1 MRVKA
6 ADLLG
11 MPAIR
16 PYHRGWLRF
25 DVLAG
30 LATGSVVI
38 PQAMAYASV
47 ANMPV
52 QFGLY
57 TCMVPLVVY
66 AVIGGSRTASVSTTS
81 TIGTLTA
88 STMLGAGIV
97 AGSPDAP
104 TELITL
110 TLLVGLV
117 LLIARLLRLGSVIE
131 NVNQA
136 TLIGIKAGVGLTVAA
151 SQLPKLLGVQPDP
164 HDEGFFKVLWAALRQ
179 LDQANIA
186 TMLLSAGAISVLLVM
201 TRWAP
206 SLPAPRVVVAGGIA
220 LGAFTRLPEL
230 GVSLI
235 PEVPRGIPAPGL
247 PALAHVPE
255 LVPGA
260 LAIALM
266 AFLET
271 LAVARGVRRLD
282 EPQIDPNRE
291 LSATG
296 LAAVFGAFF
305 HSLPP
310 SGGFS
315 QTGMN
320 LKSGARSQVSGL
332 VTAALAVVVAV
343 LLAPVLSELPQAI
356 LGALVL
362 VAVIGLVDVK
372 ALGALYR
379 FDKHEFALAAAVGIL
394 GLTAGLLPAVA
405 AGVVLMLYS
414 VLRELNKAHIAQLT
428 EQDGRWVDGPENRL
442 RASAD
447 PLIIRS
453 RVALYTA
460 NLRPNADSVRA
471 IVTQCSP
478 RPKTVVWDLSA
489 QPAVS
494 STILDGLRDAEAEL
508 SDLRIVYAALPE
520 DVRRA
525 AQRWPWWQKVEEENR
540 YFATVDDAVS
550 Q

>member
-1 MRVKA
+1 
-6 ADLLG
+6 
-11 MPAIR
+11 
-16 PYHRGWLRF
+16 
-25 DVLAG
+25 
-30 LATGSVVI
+30 
-38 PQAMAYASV
+38 MAYASV

-66 AVIGGSRTASVSTTS
+66 AVVGGSRTASVTTTS

-97 AGSPDAP
+97 AGSPNAP
-104 TELITL
+104 AQLVTL
-110 TLLVGLV
+110 TLLVGV
-117 LLIARLLRLGSVIE
+117 ILLIARLLRLGSVIE

-164 HDEGFFKVLWAALRQ
+164 NEDGFFKVVWLALRQ
-179 LDQANIA
+179 LDHANVA
-186 TMLLSAGAISVLLVM
+186 TMLVSAGAIGVLLAM
-201 TRWAP
+201 ARWAP
-206 SLPAPRVVVAGGIA
+206 ALPAPLVVVAIGIA
-220 LGAFTRLPEL
+220 LAAFTRLPEL

-235 PEVPRGIPAPGL
+235 PEVPRGVPAPAL
-247 PALAHVPE
+247 PALDRLPE

-291 LSATG
+291 LSANG
-296 LAAVFGAFF
+296 LAAIFGAFF
-305 HSLPP
+305 HALPP
-310 SGGFS
+310 AGGFS

-320 LKSGARSQVSGL
+320 LKSGAKSQVSSL
-332 VTAALAVVVAV
+332 TTAALAVLVAV
-343 LLAPVLSELPQAI
+343 LLAPVLSKLPQAI

-372 ALGALYR
+372 ALVALFR
-379 FDKHEFALAAAVGIL
+379 FDKHEFALAATVSIL

-414 VLRELNKAHIAQLT
+414 VLRELNKAHIVQLT
-428 EQDGRWVDGPENRL
+428 ERDGRWIEGPENDL
-442 RASAD
+442 SSTTD
-447 PLIIRS
+447 PLIIKS

-460 NLRPNADSVRA
+460 NLRTNVDRIRA
-471 IVTQCSP
+471 LVAQCSP
-478 RPKTVVWDLSA
+478 RPDTVVWDLSA
-489 QPAVS
+489 QAAVS

-508 SDLRIVYAALPE
+508 SGVRIVYAALPE
-520 DVRRA
+520 DVHRA
-525 AQRWPWWQKVEEENR
+525 AQRWPWWQRVEKEDR
-540 YFATVDDAVS
+540 YFATVDDALT